1 MDGIRLRRW
10 HDRAVTAAELIAR
23 LGLEPHPEGGW
34 YRQTWRG
41 TADDGQR
48 PSGSAIYYL
57 LTEAEVSRRHR
68 VDAVEIWH
76 YYRGAP
82 IELRIA
88 APDGADQIHLLGP
101 DIEDGQAPQVLVPA
115 GDWQEA
121 RSLGAFSLVGCT
133 VSPAFE
139 FSGFELADSD
149 GPAI

>member
-1 MDGIRLRRW
+1 MIGD
-10 HDRAVTAAELIAR
+10 VTAAELIAR

-34 YRQTWRG
+34 YRRTWLG
-41 TADDGQR
+41 TAEQGQR

-57 LTEAEVSRRHR
+57 LTDAEASRRHR
-68 VDAVEIWH
+68 VDAAEIWH

-82 IELRIA
+82 IELRIG
-88 APDGADQIHLLGP
+88 APGADEIRLLGP
-101 DIEDGQAPQVLVPA
+101 DIEHGQVPQILVPA
-115 GDWQEA
+115 GEWQEA

-149 GPAI
+149 GAVS

>member
-1 MDGIRLRRW
+1 
-10 HDRAVTAAELIAR
+10 VTSAELIAR
-23 LGLEPHPEGGW
+23 LELEPHPEGGW

-41 TADDGQR
+41 TADPGQR

-57 LTEAEVSRRHR
+57 LTDVEVSRRHR
-68 VDAVEIWH
+68 VDAAEIWH

-88 APDGADQIHLLGP
+88 APGGTDVIHLLGP
-101 DIEDGQAPQVLVPA
+101 DIEHGQAPQVLVPA

-149 GPAI
+149 GDVT

>member
-1 MDGIRLRRW
+1 M
-10 HDRAVTAAELIAR
+10 TAADLIAR

-88 APDGADQIHLLGP
+88 TPGGADEIHLLGP
-101 DIEDGQAPQVLVPA
+101 DIEEGQAPQVLVPA
-115 GDWQEA
+115 GEWQEA

-139 FSGFELADSD
+139 
-149 GPAI
+149 

>member
-1 MDGIRLRRW
+1 
-10 HDRAVTAAELIAR
+10 VTAAELIAR

-57 LTEAEVSRRHR
+57 LTDVEVSRRHR
-68 VDAVEIWH
+68 VDAAEIWH

-82 IELRIA
+82 IELRIG
-88 APDGADQIHLLGP
+88 APGTADEIHLLGP
-101 DIEDGQAPQVLVPA
+101 DIEHGQVPQIVVSA
-115 GDWQEA
+115 RDWQEA

-149 GPAI
+149 GAAT

>member
-1 MDGIRLRRW
+1 M
-10 HDRAVTAAELIAR
+10 VTAAELIAR

-57 LTEAEVSRRHR
+57 LTDVEVSRRHR

-82 IELRIA
+82 IELRIG
-88 APDGADQIHLLGP
+88 APGTADEIHLLGP
-101 DIEDGQAPQVLVPA
+101 DIEHGQVPQLVVPA
-115 GDWQEA
+115 RDWQEA

-149 GPAI
+149 GAAT

>member
-1 MDGIRLRRW
+1 
-10 HDRAVTAAELIAR
+10 VTAADLIAR

-41 TADDGQR
+41 AADPGQR

-57 LTEAEVSRRHR
+57 LTEDEVSRRHR
-68 VDAVEIWH
+68 VDAAEIWH

-88 APDGADQIHLLGP
+88 APDGADAIHVLGP
-101 DIEDGQAPQVLVPA
+101 DIEVGQVPQILVPA

-139 FSGFELADSD
+139 FSGFELADSE
-149 GPAI
+149 GPAT